1 MCAPASAPSRI
12 WCILSSTDLPRY
24 AAAGVD
30 LNAAEDAKRRIAALV
45 ATTRT
50 RFALGKIG
58 GFGGMVR
65 VPPAYTKPV
74 LVMSTDGVG
83 TKVLVATRAGVHDT
97 VGEDLVN
104 HCVNDILVH
113 GAEPLAFQDY
123 IASGKLVPEVAA
135 GLVAGITRGCTAHE
149 MTLAGGETA
158 ELPDLYAAGH
168 YDLAGTIVGV
178 VEEDQALHGDRV
190 APGDVL
196 VGLAS
201 SGLHTNGYTLARR
214 IVFDDLKL
222 DVADRFPDSNA
233 TVADVLLAVHTSYAS
248 VITPVLPLIHALAHI
263 TGGGIAGNL
272 VRVLPEGSEAV
283 VAAGSWAWPPV
294 FRVLKT
300 AGKVSL
306 AEMRRVFNLGI
317 GMIAVV
323 GRGDVES
330 VRQAAEGAGVKSW
343 VIGEIVPGKTG
354 VKFTER

>member
-1 MCAPASAPSRI
+1 
-12 WCILSSTDLPRY
+12 LSSTDRY

-30 LNAAEDAKRRIAALV
+30 LTAADDAKRRIAALV
-45 ATTRT
+45 AKTRT
-50 RFALGKIG
+50 KYALGKVG

-65 VPPAYTKPV
+65 LPPHYKKPV
-74 LVMSTDGVG
+74 LVLSTDGVG
-83 TKVLVATRAGVHDT
+83 TKVLVAARAGIHTT
-97 VGEDLVN
+97 VGEDIVN

-113 GAEPLAFQDY
+113 GATPLAFQDY
-123 IASGKLVPEVAA
+123 IATGSLVPEVAA
-135 GLVAGITRGCTAHE
+135 ALVEGIARGCQAHD

-178 VEEDQALHGDRV
+178 VEEAEALHGDKVV
-190 APGDVL
+190 AGDALIGYV
-196 VGLAS
+196 S

-222 DVADRFPDSNA
+222 DVGDPFPEYTAS
-233 TVADVLLAVHTSYAS
+233 VADVLLAVHTSYAAA
-248 VITPVLPLIHALAHI
+248 ITPVLPLIHALAHI

-272 VRVLPEGSEAV
+272 ARVLPERCAAV
-283 VAAGSWAWPPV
+283 VDAGSWAWPPV

-306 AEMRRVFNLGI
+306 AEMRRVFNIGI

-323 GRGDVES
+323 GRDDVES
-330 VRQAAEGAGVKSW
+330 VRRAAQRAQVKTW
-343 VIGEIVPGKTG
+343 IIGEIVPGETG
-354 VKFTER
+354 VRFTER